1 MRLLQERP
9 CSLWVTANLK
19 GYQEIGIVGLTQS
32 ELRKTPI
39 DFLRHWIR
47 PCILVNDF
55 SRIHFHISFKLRDER
70 QAPCLHQP

>member
-9 CSLWVTANLK
+9 CSLWVTARYWRSRDLSAGWGLATSLK

-47 PCILVNDF
+47 PYILQ
-55 SRIHFHISFKLRDER
+55 K
-70 QAPCLHQP
+70 